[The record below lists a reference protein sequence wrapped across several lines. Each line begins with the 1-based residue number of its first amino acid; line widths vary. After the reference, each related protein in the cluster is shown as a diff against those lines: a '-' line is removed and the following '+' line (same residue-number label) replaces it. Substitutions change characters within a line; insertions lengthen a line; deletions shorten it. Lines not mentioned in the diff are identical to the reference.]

1 MKKSII
7 IGCIIIV
14 ILIAIISNI
23 TDNALDGKTIAFLGD
38 SLMSGQGNEDKSFDF
53 YFQNLVP
60 NSKLINNSK
69 SGATIASNTGT
80 GNMIILNQAKTLKG
94 NPDIIVIE
102 GGANDIIVY
111 GLGFLSDDVKKEIG
125 VANKDGK
132 SDSNTVIG
140 DFEDIIIELKNKF
153 PKAKLCYLQL
163 FLIDDET
170 IDKITIDESK
180 KPEMRARR
188 DELYSQIKEVCKKM
202 NVSHIDVTNKLVGTG
217 NKYRQDD
224 YIHLKEEGYQL
235 LTPYILDKL
244 KEL

>member
-7 IGCIIIV
+7 IGCITIV

-23 TDNALDGKTIAFLGD
+23 TDNSLDGKTIAFLGD
-38 SLMSGQGNEDKSFDF
+38 SLMSGQGNEDKSFNY

-69 SGATIASNTGT
+69 SGATIANNTGT

-102 GGANDIIVY
+102 GGANDIIAY
-111 GLGFLSDDVKKEIG
+111 GLGFLNNDVKKEIG
-125 VANKDGK
+125 VSNKEGK

-140 DFEDIIIELKNKF
+140 DFEDIIIELNTKF

-202 NVSHIDVTNKLVGTG
+202 NVFHIDVTNKLVGTG

>member
-7 IGCIIIV
+7 FVCIIIV

-23 TDNALDGKTIAFLGD
+23 VDNRLDGKTIAFLGD
-38 SLMSGQGNEDKSFDF
+38 SLMSGQGNEDRSFEY

-80 GNMIILNQAKTLKG
+80 GNMIILNQAKSLKG

-111 GLGFLSDDVKKEIG
+111 GLGFLSNDVKKEIG
-125 VANKDGK
+125 IANKEGK
-132 SDSNTVIG
+132 SNPNTVIG
-140 DFEDIIIELKNKF
+140 DFEDIVIELKNRF
-153 PKAKLCYLQL
+153 PNSKICYLQL

-170 IDKITIDESK
+170 IDKITLDESK
-180 KPEMRARR
+180 KPEMKSRR

-202 NVSHIDVTNKLVGTG
+202 DVYHIDVTNKLVGTG

-235 LTPYILDKL
+235 LTPYILEKL
-244 KEL
+244 NEL